1 MNERDLRT
9 LLVRATEDRPAG
21 IDLMPSITP
30 RPRRVLVPS
39 LAALGAAALVTVI
52 VTALPA
58 SQTSAQAQVAAALH
72 TTSGE
77 SFRIHVQSGGRTWDG
92 AFDPVRRVGVIAEAG
107 DPSETRFVGDLMY
120 QKPAGAAKWEE
131 LPRVDERLRNAPP
144 TAALVKLAP
153 QDPQAALE
161 RLRAV
166 TDVRE
171 DGPASG
177 PGWSG
182 RRFAFTLTDGS
193 GSGSGSGSGDAEFRS
208 PALSGQVDVDDEGRV
223 RRLEFDFPKDSH
235 RLVMDIAGFG
245 TPVTVTAP
253 PPGEVVPG
261 PVDASGGAKGE
272 HSPDLKG
279 RDTKPAAGKS

>member
-21 IDLMPSITP
+21 IDLMPAIAP
-30 RPRRVLVPS
+30 RPRRILVPS
-39 LAALGAAALVTVI
+39 LVALGAAALVTVI

-58 SQTSAQAQVAAALH
+58 GQVSAQAQVAAALR

-77 SFRIHVQSGGRTWDG
+77 SFRVHVESDGRRWDG
-92 AFDPVRRVGVIAEAG
+92 AFDPVRRTGVIAEAG

-120 QKPAGAAKWEE
+120 QKPAGAAKWEA

-161 RLRAV
+161 RLRAA

-171 DGPASG
+171 DGAASG

-182 RRFAFTLTDGS
+182 RRFVFTLTDES
-193 GSGSGSGSGDAEFRS
+193 GSGEAKFRS
-208 PALSGQVDVDDEGRV
+208 SALSGRVDVDDEGRV
-223 RRLEFDFPKDSH
+223 RRLEFDFPEGGH

-245 TPVTVTAP
+245 TPVSVTAP
-253 PPGEVVPG
+253 PAGEVVPG
-261 PVDASGGAKGE
+261 PVDASGGAKSE
-272 HSPDLKG
+272 PAPDLKG
-279 RDTKPAAGKS
+279 RDAKPAAAKS